1 MTTTANQPEFRLTYY
16 GPIDELEALHEWKQ
30 VIVKGLDN
38 FRRHCIEFRN
48 STRHGPW
55 RKELNISFQDH
66 LDWAFAEAMR
76 LKGMM
81 LRRDNLAIQV
91 EVSDDERQITFS
103 YDRPGSKY
111 RIWIT
116 INLKQ

>member
-1 MTTTANQPEFRLTYY
+1 MSAANQPDFRLTYY
-16 GPIDELEALHEWKQ
+16 GPIEELEALHEWKQ

-55 RKELNISFQDH
+55 RKELNIAATDRF
-66 LDWAFAEAMR
+66 DWAFAEAMR
-76 LKGMM
+76 LKGLM
-81 LRRDNLAIQV
+81 LRRDHIALRV
-91 EVSDDERQITFS
+91 DVSDDERKITFS
-103 YDRPGSKY
+103 YERTGSKY

-116 INLKQ
+116 INLKA